1 MCEQDNNYHQVNMS
15 SPIQLTEAQKAD
27 LPEILAQGKPVQP
40 KITCSA
46 KIVEILDLVKPHHSD
61 EDFIDLINK
70 LQNYYKNYE

>member
-1 MCEQDNNYHQVNMS
+1 MCEQDNNYYQVNMS

-27 LPEILAQGKPVQP
+27 LPEIYILNPVQP

-46 KIVEILDLVKPHHSD
+46 KIVDILDLVKPHHSD